1 MSLAIVY
8 SRAQCGMEA
17 PLVMV
22 EVHLSNGLPSLSIV
36 GLPETAVKES
46 KDRVRG
52 ALLNSRFEFPARR
65 ITINLAPADL
75 PKEGG
80 RFDLPIAIGI
90 LAASGQVPT
99 DELQHHE
106 FAAELALS
114 GELREVHGVLP
125 MTLKTTA
132 AGRSVVVSGENA
144 AEATLV
150 SDARVLPGRHLL
162 DITGHLCRVQR
173 LEPASALQADRCL
186 PDYPDLADVHGQPHA
201 RRALEIAA
209 AGGHSLLMVGP
220 PGTGKSMLASRLPGI
235 LPPLDEAAA
244 LEVAAIRSVCG
255 MSLDATRWRQR
266 PFRAPHHTASAV
278 ALVGGGSSPR
288 PGEISLAHH
297 GVLFLDEL
305 PEFERRVLEVL
316 REPLETGHI
325 VISRAARQAEYPARF
340 QLVAAMNP
348 CPCGYLGESSGRC
361 HCTMDQVARYRRK
374 LSGPLLDRIDMHV
387 EVPRLPLAELDGPP
401 GESSDAVRQRVMRA
415 REVQALRTG
424 RINSR
429 LENTGLESSC
439 QLQANDLVL
448 FHQAMEKLQLSA
460 RAFHRILKLARTIA
474 DLDGAKCI
482 ERRHLTEAISY
493 RVLDRA

>member
-99 DELQHHE
+99 DELQHYE

-114 GELREVHGVLP
+114 GELRGVHGVLP

-150 SDARVLPGRHLL
+150 SDARVLSGRHLL
-162 DITGHLCRVQR
+162 DITGHLCRV
-173 LEPASALQADRCL
+173 
-186 PDYPDLADVHGQPHA
+186 
-201 RRALEIAA
+201 
-209 AGGHSLLMVGP
+209 
-220 PGTGKSMLASRLPGI
+220 
-235 LPPLDEAAA
+235 
-244 LEVAAIRSVCG
+244 
-255 MSLDATRWRQR
+255 
-266 PFRAPHHTASAV
+266 HT
-278 ALVGGGSSPR
+278 P
-288 PGEISLAHH
+288 
-297 GVLFLDEL
+297 
-305 PEFERRVLEVL
+305 
-316 REPLETGHI
+316 
-325 VISRAARQAEYPARF
+325 
-340 QLVAAMNP
+340 
-348 CPCGYLGESSGRC
+348 
-361 HCTMDQVARYRRK
+361 QVAQPNQ
-374 LSGPLLDRIDMHV
+374 LN
-387 EVPRLPLAELDGPP
+387 LARMSRDI
-401 GESSDAVRQRVMRA
+401 VRQRGQMIPLAMTA
-415 REVQALRTG
+415 RSHYDQ
-424 RINSR
+424 
-429 LENTGLESSC
+429 LE
-439 QLQANDLVL
+439 
-448 FHQAMEKLQLSA
+448 H
-460 RAFHRILKLARTIA
+460 
-474 DLDGAKCI
+474 
-482 ERRHLTEAISY
+482 
-493 RVLDRA
+493 